1 MFGISTVWQSKN
13 SATGEELIKKLED
26 TGIPGVELE
35 YRITSEKFEQI
46 KKALKSSSLKVLS
59 IHNYMPHPEILP
71 DDKASGD
78 ALLLSSTDEDER
90 KLAVKYTLRSIRNAH
105 DLEAGA
111 VVLHLGKVDMPK
123 ERGQFFDIFDSGG
136 FKDEAGKQFLSKKLK
151 ERDAKQPKNFDAVL
165 YSLDQLNEEAIKLN
179 IMLGA
184 ENRYYFT
191 EIPNYEEVGLILNT
205 FYGGNIGYWHDCGH
219 AQAAHV
225 FGLKSHETFLK
236 AYSDHLVGMHLHD
249 CKGYN
254 DHIAP
259 GQGDIDFDMIQ
270 KYLHDDVIRIIE
282 VNRHVESADL
292 KNGVTYLKS
301 KNII

>member
-1 MFGISTVWQSKN
+1 MFGISTVWRSK
-13 SATGEELIKKLED
+13 AAGTGEELVKKLED

-35 YRITSEKFEQI
+35 YRITTEKFEQV

-59 IHNYMPHPEILP
+59 IHNYMPHPDILP
-71 DDKASGD
+71 ESKVSGD

-90 KLAVKYTLRSIRNAH
+90 KLAVKYTLRSIQNAH

-111 VVLHLGKVDMPK
+111 VVLHLGKVDIPK
-123 ERGQFFDIFDSGG
+123 DREQFFNMFDSDG
-136 FKDEAGKQFLSKKLK
+136 FKNEAGKTFLNNKLK
-151 ERDAKQPKNFDAVL
+151 ERQAKQEKNFDAVL
-165 YSLDQLNEEAIKLN
+165 FSLDQLNEEALKLN

-184 ENRYYFT
+184 ENRYYCT

-205 FYGGNIGYWHDCGH
+205 FDGGNIGYWHDCGH
-219 AQAAHV
+219 AQAAQV
-225 FGLKSHETFLK
+225 FGLKNHETFLK
-236 AYSDHLVGMHLHD
+236 AYSDHLVGIHLHD
-249 CKGYN
+249 CKDYN

-259 GQGDIDFDMIQ
+259 GMGDIDFDMIQ
-270 KYLHDDVIRIIE
+270 KYLNDDVIRIIE
-282 VNRHVESADL
+282 VNRHVELSDL